1 MIRLATDEDFNN
13 RILRGVLRRRPALD
27 IRRKQDA
34 GLGRADDPEV
44 LAWAASEGRV
54 LLTHDASTMAGFAYE
69 RVAQGLPMPGVFEV
83 RQEVPI
89 GVVIEEVL
97 ILAECSIE
105 GEWEGQVGFLPLR

>member
-1 MIRLATDEDFNN
+1 MIKLATDEDFNN
-13 RILRGVLRRRPALD
+13 RILRGVLRRQPALD

-34 GLGRADDPEV
+34 GIGRANDLQV

-69 RVAQGLPMPGVFEV
+69 RVLAGLLMPGVFEL

-89 GVVIEEVL
+89 GVAIEEVL
-97 ILAECSIE
+97 LLAECSFE
-105 GEWEGQVGFLPLR
+105 GEWEGQIRFLPL